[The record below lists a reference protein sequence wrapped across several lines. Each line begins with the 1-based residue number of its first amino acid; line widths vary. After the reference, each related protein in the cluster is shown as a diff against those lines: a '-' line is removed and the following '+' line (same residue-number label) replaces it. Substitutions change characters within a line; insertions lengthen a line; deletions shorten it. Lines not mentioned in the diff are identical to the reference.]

1 MLAIFLI
8 YLTGLGLCS
17 VAGVAVT
24 ASLHPQERW
33 LTAGAPAAGAA
44 LIIVLAFV
52 LGFLLP
58 GSVAAVLICVVIV
71 LLLALAVWRRR
82 ARAELRAALLPSRG
96 ELLALG
102 LGGAAGVL
110 LLIPVLSLG
119 FPTTIASGIAD
130 GWARS
135 VLSEWLI
142 DNPLVDSA
150 RTGALARPTGTYSVF
165 PGDLGAGFEYLVAVV
180 STLTGRRAYQVVLPL
195 AAVAAPIA
203 VSGWAEL
210 QSAITQRRPEAWQ
223 ALLIATAVAAPM
235 FVLPF
240 AENYLTQ
247 LVSLSLW
254 PFAIAATIGFA
265 RRPAVG
271 TAVLAAVGLG
281 AVAGVYPQLAP
292 WLAPP
297 ALLLVLVVTRRVR
310 PALAALAGLGLAL
323 LIVAPI
329 ELVRAYHSVVLFSGT
344 LDSNPSFPRFQAEQ
358 DLGIVL
364 GGVSQFSVAGLPRAQ
379 LLPVLVLLVGAA
391 AIAVAAVTT
400 MAREER
406 RLMVTLGVG
415 VGGVTLATY
424 LKYKVGDEYGYGAY
438 KALISGGALLAGL
451 LMLALASPSARSRSG
466 RVAAAAVCLALWVP
480 VTAQMLQAQRN
491 GAQGFREGDNA
502 LIPALER
509 LPARDVVLVEGA
521 APNARSFQLRMT
533 TGYVAEASE
542 GRRFD
547 GLGSTSS
554 YFTSAGTE
562 AWRPARPWD
571 YVVVSD
577 APSAFPAHRRTI
589 WQRPPYRIQAAPALD
604 VTPYATRPGWITPP
618 AGSPPS
624 DYIAAPVELIV
635 ANRGAQTAR
644 AHLELGLS
652 ALRRGRAVVLTS
664 KGGPS
669 QGMLLPAK
677 GDDGSVDY
685 ALTVPA
691 GSTARVTLDP
701 GARVLGPD
709 GQPAPLL
716 ALTRVGVR

>member
-1 MLAIFLI
+1 MLAILLI

-24 ASLHPQERW
+24 ASLDPHGRW

-58 GSVAAVLICVVIV
+58 GSVAAVLVCVVV
-71 LLLALAVWRRR
+71 VMLLALAVWRRGR
-82 ARAELRAALLPSRG
+82 GSLRGAIAPSRG

-102 LGGAAGVL
+102 LGAAAGVL

-119 FPTTIASGIAD
+119 FPTTIAPGIAD

-142 DNPLVDSA
+142 DNPLIDST
-150 RTGALARPTGTYSVF
+150 RTGALARPLGTYSVL
-165 PGDLGAGFEYLVAVV
+165 PPDLGAGFEYLVTVV
-180 STLTGRRAYQVVLPL
+180 STVTGRRAYQVALPL

-203 VSGWAEL
+203 VSGWTQL
-210 QSAITQRRPEAWQ
+210 QSVITQRRPEAWQ
-223 ALLIATAVAAPM
+223 ALLIGTAVAAPM

-265 RRPAVG
+265 RRPGVG
-271 TAVLAAVGLG
+271 SAALAAVGLG

-292 WLAPP
+292 WLGPP
-297 ALLLVLVVTRRVR
+297 ALLLVLVVARRVR

-329 ELVRAYHSVVLFSGT
+329 ELVRAYHSIVLFSGT
-344 LDSNPSFPRFQAEQ
+344 LDSNPTFPRFQAEQ

-364 GGVSQFSVAGLPRAQ
+364 GGVSQFSVGGLPRSQ
-379 LLPVLVLLVGAA
+379 LIPVLVLLVGAA

-400 MAREER
+400 SAREER
-406 RLMVTLGVG
+406 RLMVALGAG

-491 GAQGFREGDNA
+491 GAQGFREADNA

-509 LPARDVVLVEGA
+509 LPARTVVLVEGA
-521 APNARSFQLRMT
+521 APNANSFQLRMT
-533 TGYVAEASE
+533 TGYVAATSE
-542 GRRFD
+542 RRRFD

-554 YFTSAGTE
+554 YFTSAGTG

-571 YVVVSD
+571 VVVVSD

-589 WQRPPYRIQAAPALD
+589 WQRPPYRIQAAPPLD
-604 VTPYATRPGWITPP
+604 VTPYATGPGWITPP

-624 DYIAAPVELIV
+624 DFILAPVELIV
-635 ANRGAQTAR
+635 ANRGPRPAR
-644 AHLELGLS
+644 AHLDLGLS
-652 ALRRGRAVVLTS
+652 ALQRGRAVVLAS
-664 KGGPS
+664 EGAAS
-669 QGMLLPAK
+669 QRLRLRAK
-677 GDDGSVDY
+677 GDNGSVDF
-685 ALTVPA
+685 ALTLPA
-691 GSTARVTLDP
+691 RSTARVTLDP
-701 GARVLGPD
+701 GTPVLGGD
-709 GQPAPLL
+709 GQPVPLL
-716 ALTRVGVR
+716 SLTRVGVR